1 MVPYLIPPGHNDGL
15 LDRIEIE
22 HCGFD
27 LPQLNTVSPDFHLKV
42 FAAQV
47 REAAIGCHKAEI
59 AGAVDPCV
67 ASLRVRQE
75 GGTGRVRLAPIAQ
88 GEIVT
93 PHRDLTDLVEPNFL
107 SVIVEQQNLHVLD
120 RVTNRDNVT
129 GDLTSVIDEVPP
141 DGAGLCRR

>member
-1 MVPYLIPPGHNDGL
+1 MVTYLIPPGHNDGL

-47 REAAIGCHKAEI
+47 REAALHPPKNPNPPPR
-59 AGAVDPCV
+59 DP
-67 ASLRVRQE
+67 
-75 GGTGRVRLAPIAQ
+75 P
-88 GEIVT
+88 
-93 PHRDLTDLVEPNFL
+93 DLVETNFL

-141 DGAGLCRR
+141 DGA